1 MMNTTEGHRDAP
13 YNTSDPSAPA
23 ASTPAERLTRPSR
36 ASGSTS
42 MRDVIDV
49 QDASRILEC
58 SQTERQRRVQYLVR
72 HYLSQILDGCK
83 SAYCDTPTC
92 LSSSKRNASKPL
104 RPPTLL
110 TAVALAHYLAGQ
122 DNPRRGLCPHEL
134 KVLPESFEIANSL
147 AEQARIDSAG
157 NYAVYP
163 SIGQLTQKY
172 GQTRA
177 GSSSG
182 HGAATQEE
190 GPAGDL
196 ISALRQRQ
204 RARKDPK
211 ALSQNLYDSLTL
223 IYSYTAYIPSPA
235 SVLTSFLLPA
245 SRKEGNHAEPTPHTN
260 DRATTSQLNGKLG
273 TVRQPSHRASATH
286 GNSHSN
292 NTVAEV
298 LTNGQ
303 HIHKIPYHPSN
314 GGIQRRPST
323 TPHSTAADSA
333 SDQTMLSI
341 KKTGRK
347 SFTIGGTTPPAVHH
361 TKAPVAP
368 KPTTE
373 DTASSARTAP
383 GVPIIPKLS
392 CSILDKFK
400 EDVLR
405 HGDSCSNDLNYNV
418 DFDRGRRTRRT
429 TPLVNRSLFYALSDP
444 QNLLTSFH
452 DANPDFKDSP
462 LPHLDSSHLVNSF
475 RDWNL
480 RNGAL
485 IFDSLWLALE
495 ALFTCPPELV
505 AQKSPRPRPSRKGA
519 STGSHS
525 SEPSGYQDDK
535 AAASR
540 YLDTHEAAHI
550 VMICIHA
557 LTSLVPIG
565 WPHTWA
571 QIRELRSWGVM
582 VPNAAPN
589 TDAFAHPYMDIIDEL
604 EYEPAIRLADRLL
617 RAIGARTCF
626 EHVIASLN
634 GDADMTG
641 SSTTLMDVVI
651 EHLEVLERTSMV
663 AKLRLTSH
671 HDLDRDPGWTVT
683 ATFIEWLRTVI
694 VKKWESKAEI
704 NKWSSVGTAV
714 MLLGKLHSRQQS
726 LYLNSKMFEM
736 PIIHERIDTVNEP
749 VSYLTWEHHPNTL
762 HVFEYPCLFPAQH
775 LVAYFRTIN
784 FTEMM
789 KQYDHTMRTHQ
800 MQRSLEMFL
809 QEPYWWEIKRR
820 TKVTLSDY
828 LVLDVSREEPLK
840 DTLDQLWGQDKRM
853 LLKPLKVKM
862 GHKEGEVGLDHGGVT
877 YEFFRVVLSEAFRPE
892 NGMFTIDSQTRMT
905 WFQPQSLE
913 PDWKFE
919 MLGTLFSL
927 AVYNGITLPITFPL
941 AFYDCLQSAGNPRC
955 KRVADYDALGYIT
968 DGWPSLAEGFQGLLS
983 WRDGDVSDVFMR
995 EYVFSYEA
1003 FGQIVNQNLSN
1014 DTAQI
1019 TTPSEPSHD
1028 EPILVTNDNR
1038 EQYVRAYVRALTYD
1052 SVAPQ
1057 LTSFIRGFF
1066 TCINAKSLQLFTP
1079 PTLRH
1084 LIEGTQHISI
1094 PDLKRCAKYE
1104 DGYSASHSNIRA
1116 FWDVVGGY
1124 SQEDLRHLLEFVT
1137 ASDRVPVTGYE
1148 SITFHIVRI
1157 AGAESGGL
1165 PSSSTCF
1172 GKLYLPDYQDREILE
1187 KKLGLAIRNSKGFG
1201 NV

>member
-1 MMNTTEGHRDAP
+1 MNSTEGQRDAP
-13 YNTSDPSAPA
+13 HNAV
-23 ASTPAERLTRPSR
+23 
-36 ASGSTS
+36 
-42 MRDVIDV
+42 DVH
-49 QDASRILEC
+49 DASRILEC

-72 HYLSQILDGCK
+72 HYLSQILHGCK
-83 SAYCDTPTC
+83 STYCNTPTC
-92 LSSSKRNASKPL
+92 LSSSKRTASKPH

-122 DNPRRGLCPHEL
+122 DHPNRGLCPHQL
-134 KVLPESFEIANSL
+134 KTPPESFEIASSL
-147 AEQARIDSAG
+147 AEQARVDSAG

-163 SIGQLTQKY
+163 AIGQLAQ
-172 GQTRA
+172 QRQQNFA

-182 HGAATQEE
+182 GRAATQAE
-190 GPAGDL
+190 GHHGDL

-204 RARKDPK
+204 RDRKDPK
-211 ALSQNLYDSLTL
+211 ALSQNLYDSLTM
-223 IYSYTAYIPSPA
+223 IYSYTAHIPSPA
-235 SVLTSFLLPA
+235 SVLTSFRLPA
-245 SRKEGNHAEPTPHTN
+245 SRAERNHTESTPHTN
-260 DRATTSQLNGKLG
+260 AHVATSQLYGKLDN
-273 TVRQPSHRASATH
+273 VAQHSHRASAAH
-286 GNSHSN
+286 GDLHSSSS
-292 NTVAEV
+292 VAEV

-303 HIHKIPYHPSN
+303 HVHKIPYHPSN
-314 GGIQRRPST
+314 GAIQRRPST
-323 TPHSTAADSA
+323 ASHSSVVDGA
-333 SDQTMLSI
+333 SDPTMLSI

-347 SFTIGGTTPPAVHH
+347 SFTIGGTIPPAVHQ
-361 TKAPVAP
+361 TKAPSVAS
-368 KPTTE
+368 KSATKDTTNS
-373 DTASSARTAP
+373 TPTAP
-383 GVPIIPKLS
+383 GVPIVPKLS
-392 CSILDKFK
+392 CDILDKLK
-400 EDVLR
+400 EDILR
-405 HGDSCSNDLNYNV
+405 YGDSRSTDLNYVV
-418 DFDRGRRTRRT
+418 DFDPGRRTRRAK
-429 TPLVNRSLFYALSDP
+429 PLVNRSLFYALSNP
-444 QNLLTSFH
+444 QKLLASFH

-462 LPHLDSSHLVNSF
+462 LPHLDSLRLVNSF
-475 RDWNL
+475 RGWNH

-505 AQKSPRPRPSRKGA
+505 VQKSPRLRPSRKGA
-519 STGSHS
+519 STDSQPGK
-525 SEPSGYQDDK
+525 PPGTQDDK

-540 YLDTHEAAHI
+540 YLDTNEAAHI

-557 LTSLVPIG
+557 LTSLVPVG

-571 QIRELRSWGVM
+571 QIRKLRSWGVM
-582 VPNAAPN
+582 VP
-589 TDAFAHPYMDIIDEL
+589 DATPHPDKFVHPYMDIIDEL

-626 EHVIASLN
+626 EHILASLD
-634 GDADMTG
+634 GDADTTG
-641 SSTTLMDVVI
+641 FSTTLMGVVI
-651 EHLEVLERTSMV
+651 KHLEVLERISM
-663 AKLRLTSH
+663 AMKLRLTTN
-671 HDLDRDPGWTVT
+671 HDLDGDPGWTVT
-683 ATFIEWLRTVI
+683 ATFMEWLRTIVI
-694 VKKWESKAEI
+694 KKWESKAEV
-704 NKWSSVGTAV
+704 NKWSSVGTAI
-714 MLLGKLHSRQQS
+714 MILDKLHSKQQA

-736 PIIHERIDTVNEP
+736 PILHERIDTVNEP
-749 VSYLTWEHHPNTL
+749 INYLTWEHHPNTL
-762 HVFEYPCLFPAQH
+762 HVFEYPCLFSKQH

-877 YEFFRVVLSEAFRPE
+877 YEFFRVVMSEAFRPE

-913 PDWKFE
+913 PKWKFE
-919 MLGTLFSL
+919 MLGILFGL

-941 AFYDCLQSAGNPRC
+941 AFYDCLQSVGNPLCR
-955 KRVADYDALGYIT
+955 RVAGYDALSYIR
-968 DGWPSLAEGFQGLLS
+968 DGWPSLAEGFQKLLS
-983 WRDGDVSDVFMR
+983 WRDGDVSNVFVR
-995 EYVFSYEA
+995 EYIFSYEA
-1003 FGQIVNQNLSN
+1003 FGQIVNQNLSHES
-1014 DTAQI
+1014 API
-1019 TTPSEPSHD
+1019 TTPPESSQEEPD
-1028 EPILVTNDNR
+1028 LVTNINR

-1052 SVAPQ
+1052 SIAPQ
-1057 LTSFIRGFF
+1057 LTSFIRGFI

-1079 PTLRH
+1079 STLRH

-1094 PDLKRCAKYE
+1094 SDLKRCAKYE
-1104 DGYSASHSNIRA
+1104 DGYTASHSNIRA
-1116 FWDVVGGY
+1116 FWDVVEDY

-1172 GKLYLPDYQDREILE
+1172 GKLYLPDYQDKKILE

>member
-1 MMNTTEGHRDAP
+1 MNTTEGQRDAP
-13 YNTSDPSAPA
+13 HNA
-23 ASTPAERLTRPSR
+23 
-36 ASGSTS
+36 
-42 MRDVIDV
+42 VHV
-49 QDASRILEC
+49 HDASRILEC

-72 HYLSQILDGCK
+72 HYLSQILHGCK

-92 LSSSKRNASKPL
+92 LSSSKRTASKPH

-122 DNPRRGLCPHEL
+122 DNPNRGLCPHQL
-134 KVLPESFEIANSL
+134 KTPPESFEIASSL
-147 AEQARIDSAG
+147 AEQVRVDSAG

-163 SIGQLTQKY
+163 AIGQLAQ
-172 GQTRA
+172 QRQQSFA

-182 HGAATQEE
+182 DGAATQAE
-190 GPAGDL
+190 GLDGDL

-204 RARKDPK
+204 RVRKDPK
-211 ALSQNLYDSLTL
+211 ALSQN
-223 IYSYTAYIPSPA
+223 
-235 SVLTSFLLPA
+235 F
-245 SRKEGNHAEPTPHTN
+245 
-260 DRATTSQLNGKLG
+260 
-273 TVRQPSHRASATH
+273 
-286 GNSHSN
+286 
-292 NTVAEV
+292 
-298 LTNGQ
+298 
-303 HIHKIPYHPSN
+303 
-314 GGIQRRPST
+314 ST
-323 TPHSTAADSA
+323 
-333 SDQTMLSI
+333 
-341 KKTGRK
+341 
-347 SFTIGGTTPPAVHH
+347 
-361 TKAPVAP
+361 
-368 KPTTE
+368 
-373 DTASSARTAP
+373 RTAP
-383 GVPIIPKLS
+383 GVPIVPKLS
-392 CSILDKFK
+392 CDILDKLK

-405 HGDSCSNDLNYNV
+405 YGDSRSTDLNYIV
-418 DFDRGRRTRRT
+418 DFDPGRRTRRAK
-429 TPLVNRSLFYALSDP
+429 PLVNRSLFYALSDP
-444 QNLLTSFH
+444 QKLLASFH
-452 DANPDFKDSP
+452 DANPGFKDSP
-462 LPHLDSSHLVNSF
+462 LPHLDSSRLVNSF
-475 RDWNL
+475 HGWNH

-505 AQKSPRPRPSRKGA
+505 VQKSPHLRPSRKGA
-519 STGSHS
+519 STDSQPGK
-525 SEPSGYQDDK
+525 PTGTQDDK

-540 YLDTHEAAHI
+540 YLDTNEAAHI

-557 LTSLVPIG
+557 LTSLVPVG

-571 QIRELRSWGVM
+571 QIRKLRSWGVM
-582 VPNAAPN
+582 VPDAAPHP
-589 TDAFAHPYMDIIDEL
+589 DKFVHPYMEIIDEL

-626 EHVIASLN
+626 EHILASLD
-634 GDADMTG
+634 GDADTTG
-641 SSTTLMDVVI
+641 SSTTLMGVVI
-651 EHLEVLERTSMV
+651 EHLEVLERISM
-663 AKLRLTSH
+663 AMKLRLTSN
-671 HDLDRDPGWTVT
+671 HDLGGDPGWTVT
-683 ATFIEWLRTVI
+683 ATFMEWLRTII

-714 MLLGKLHSRQQS
+714 MILDKLHSRQQA

-736 PIIHERIDTVNEP
+736 PILHERIDTVNEP
-749 VSYLTWEHHPNTL
+749 INYLTWEHHPNTL
-762 HVFEYPCLFPAQH
+762 HIFEYPCLFSKQH

-892 NGMFTIDSQTRMT
+892 NGMFTIDPQTRMT

-913 PDWKFE
+913 PKWKFE
-919 MLGTLFSL
+919 MLGILFSL

-941 AFYDCLQSAGNPRC
+941 AFYDCLQSVGNPLC
-955 KRVADYDALGYIT
+955 KRVVDYDALGYIR
-968 DGWPSLAEGFQGLLS
+968 DGWPSLAEGFQKLLS

-995 EYVFSYEA
+995 EYIFSYEA
-1003 FGQIVNQNLSN
+1003 FGQIVNQNLSHES
-1014 DTAQI
+1014 ASI
-1019 TTPSEPSHD
+1019 TTPPEPSQE
-1028 EPILVTNDNR
+1028 EPDLVTNTNR

-1052 SVAPQ
+1052 SIAPQ
-1057 LTSFIRGFF
+1057 LTSFIRGFL

-1079 PTLRH
+1079 STLRH

-1094 PDLKRCAKYE
+1094 SDLKRCAKYE
-1104 DGYSASHSNIRA
+1104 DGYTASHSNIRA
-1116 FWDVVGGY
+1116 FWDVVEDY

-1172 GKLYLPDYQDREILE
+1172 GKLYLPDYQDKKILE